1 MISEE
6 TFLTPRPTTQTCGL
20 FAKQAVVITV
30 NPRGPPWLGGGI
42 HSIDETS
49 YDYKQIHA
57 ARVCDTGKR
66 DLCKAGR
73 FSYSESLRTPPTEGT
88 SLHR

>member
-6 TFLTPRPTTQTCGL
+6 TCFTPQTCGL

-30 NPRGPPWLGGGI
+30 NPRGPPWLGGI

-57 ARVCDTGKR
+57 ARVCDTGKQ
-66 DLCKAGR
+66 DLCKAGH
-73 FSYSESLRTPPTEGT
+73 FSYSLSLRTPPLEGT